1 MSYYSAE
8 VGQGA
13 DDDGPGFIEYVDA
26 LSPLVDSLGGR
37 YQAEARQAKARA
49 ELAQAEVE
57 RLRLETMPGY
67 VAPARGVSPVVVVG
81 AVAGVALVAWLLLRK
96 G

>member
-8 VGQGA
+8 VGQGQ
-13 DDDGPGFIEYVDA
+13 DDEGPGFLEYVDA
-26 LSPLVDSLGGR
+26 VRPVVDTLGGR
-37 YQAEARQAKARA
+37 YQAEAREAKARA
-49 ELAQAEVE
+49 DLARTEVE
-57 RLRLETMPGY
+57 RLRLETLPGY
-67 VAPARGVSPVVVVG
+67 TAPARGVSPVVVVG